1 MLGVLALVIVASLLF
16 LLLLVLLFFY
26 LARRR
31 EWLLVS
37 SSSSSPSS
45 PPSAGLPQVDI
56 EKPLL
61 SNDFGEIPG
70 QISCSA
76 RRCLSDEYRHE
87 NDVNI
92 SSLITHLSP
101 KNREKQLIGR
111 DGPGVS
117 QYDVCYESDDLVVG
131 QTLRFTEVANW
142 REEEFAHDRKKNTK
156 NDSELFGEILRHQV
170 SQVVDKSAHERSSL
184 FLEVISGPSCG
195 LQCSRQSNNSSGRP
209 LTLGRISSSDLFLED
224 AGVSGKHAVIN
235 WNKNTFKWELV
246 DIGSLNGTLLNSQAV
261 HNPELGRPSGSA
273 PVELADGDI
282 ITLGSSSKI
291 FVRIMPYAEY
301 PIPFRVGIASDP
313 MALRRGG
320 KSLPMEDAF
329 YCQWPLPGIDKFGLF
344 GIFDGHGGAV
354 AAKTACKI
362 LPRIVSHSLSNPEA
376 REKVLSLCDSSE
388 VLKEAF
394 SQTEAA
400 MRHQYEGCTATVLLL
415 WADDRNELFAQCAN
429 VGDSACIVNVDGID
443 IKMTEDH
450 RIASASERTRF
461 SETGQP
467 LEIGQTRLY
476 GINISRMLGDKFLKE
491 QDLRFSSEPYISQV
505 VHLKRGSMA
514 FALLASDGLWDV
526 ISIKRAVQL
535 VLQAKAGTNTCKGSS
550 ADNVANI
557 ILNEARTLRTKDN
570 TSVIFLDFDTL

>member
-31 EWLLVS
+31 EWLLDS

-117 QYDVCYESDDLVVG
+117 QYVCYESDDLVVG
-131 QTLRFTEVANW
+131 QTLRFYRGGKLA
-142 REEEFAHDRKKNTK
+142 REEFAHDRKKILKMTQNCWG
-156 NDSELFGEILRHQV
+156 DSQTSGEPFH
-170 SQVVDKSAHERSSL
+170 S
-184 FLEVISGPSCG
+184 PSCD
-195 LQCSRQSNNSSGRP
+195 N
-209 LTLGRISSSDLFLED
+209 D
-224 AGVSGKHAVIN
+224 K
-235 WNKNTFKWELV
+235 
-246 DIGSLNGTLLNSQAV
+246 
-261 HNPELGRPSGSA
+261 
-273 PVELADGDI
+273 
-282 ITLGSSSKI
+282 
-291 FVRIMPYAEY
+291 
-301 PIPFRVGIASDP
+301 VGIASDP

-354 AAKTACKI
+354 AAKTACNERKG
-362 LPRIVSHSLSNPEA
+362 
-376 REKVLSLCDSSE
+376 LSLCDSSE

-450 RIASASERTRF
+450 RIASVLR
-461 SETGQP
+461 GP
-467 LEIGQTRLY
+467 LH
-476 GINISRMLGDKFLKE
+476 RMLGDKFLKE

-514 FALLASDGLWDV
+514 FALLA
-526 ISIKRAVQL
+526 SIKRAVQL